1 VATAKLYAPTGE
13 ERGTVELPDWA
24 FAQPIHRHAMWEVVR
39 NYLANIRLGTVA
51 TKTRSFVSGGGK
63 KPWAQKKTGRA
74 RAGTTRSPI
83 WVGGGRAH
91 GPKPRSY
98 SFEVPKKVRRL
109 ALRSALSM
117 KARQEQ
123 VAVLSDLPLHDVKT
137 REIYSVLRNLGIAD
151 TKTLIVLPEYDEK
164 MLRAA
169 RNLPKVSTAVFTNLH
184 TYQVMS
190 SDRLVL
196 LQSTVSK
203 MQEAE
208 VQK

>member
-1 VATAKLYAPTGE
+1 VATAKLYAPSGE

-39 NYLANIRLGTVA
+39 NYLANIRSGTAA
-51 TKTRSFVSGGGK
+51 TKGRSYVSGGGK

-74 RAGTTRSPI
+74 RAGSSRSPI

-91 GPKPRSY
+91 GPQPRSY
-98 SFEVPKKVRRL
+98 SFEVPRKVRRL

-117 KARQEQ
+117 KARQEH
-123 VAVLSDLPLHDVKT
+123 VAVLSDLPLQDVKT
-137 REIYSVLRNLGIAD
+137 REVYSVLRNLGMAD
-151 TKTLIVLPEYDEK
+151 SKTLLVLPEHDER

-169 RNLPKVSTAVFTNLH
+169 RNLPNVSMAVFTNLH
-184 TYQVMS
+184 TYQVMR

-196 LQSTVSK
+196 LQSTVDK
-203 MQEAE
+203 MREAE
-208 VQK
+208 VTK